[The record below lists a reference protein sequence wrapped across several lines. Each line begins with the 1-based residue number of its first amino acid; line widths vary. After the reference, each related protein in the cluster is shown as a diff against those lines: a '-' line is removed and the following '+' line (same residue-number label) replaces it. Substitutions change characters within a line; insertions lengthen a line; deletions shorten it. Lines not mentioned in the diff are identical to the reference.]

1 MAAAGTGG
9 VSPLNVQVR
18 ITTTGV
24 NAAARGMSAVTR
36 AGGSMSKSLAASSIS
51 TRTLGDAM
59 RMTATLMKYTV
70 VGAFMNAGKQAIQMQ
85 RQFEL
90 SFSRIKG
97 LVVVS
102 GQSLDTMREKV
113 LSLAG
118 ETTRAP
124 LELADA
130 LYYITSAGIKEA
142 STALEVL
149 EASAKAAAAGM
160 GTTNVVADAVTST
173 LNAYGQ
179 ENYSAAKATDILVA
193 TVREGKAEADT
204 FAPALGKVLPVAA
217 AYGASFEDVSA
228 AIAALSR
235 GGLSAGTAAIY
246 VRQTLSQLLKPSK
259 QAQEVLAGVG
269 TNADEIRKNIQEKG
283 LFTALIELRD
293 QLGGIENAADFTKVF
308 GNVRALTAVLS
319 LVGPAAEENAQIF
332 ERMQSAT
339 GDLDYAFSAYANTTD
354 AQFNKAMAEQQTMLI
369 KLGEGLKP
377 VITSLLKLGTAITKT
392 FGAFLGTGFGRGFA
406 RVAAGAV
413 IAVAALA
420 TVMKTMSA
428 LIRLGSN
435 LNITLF
441 GTQFRYNATTG
452 AITKYTTATMTASTA
467 TGTVTKSIG
476 AWTAANGFLAGSIRM
491 VALSMN
497 FLTKSM
503 AYIIPVLTIGL
514 LLFEGFKFIAGMF
527 NSGKEG
533 ADSLAGSVGKLNT
546 LLDEAVKYGRSNLVF
561 DVTINTD
568 NADAMAAV
576 KRMREEIEEQSPDL
590 IPDFKSMVTKQGAQA
605 GALYIQSMLDT
616 AFAGN
621 TKEFKDTFVALM
633 LSVRPD
639 VAKAFRELGAS
650 VDYNEAF
657 GDPLTNAETF
667 QALASAV
674 ASGADVISS
683 ESIKAGDGL
692 ETFIK
697 KVTDTEMEEHAYR
710 SQEALGA
717 YGQAFTDTIQNTGQL
732 NPLVANIRKWQA
744 YFESAGTSSNTQAEV
759 ISQIVGPA
767 LKGLT
772 GDFELVGE
780 SAGNFRDVFL
790 KTANETAAIK
800 FIENTFGVEGQRALE
815 ILEALRD
822 RMRAIPSGAK
832 GAAASAKVLVDAL
845 GEMSVKSEE
854 VVRSVYSLDTAVTAL
869 GDRFS
874 EGLHPEIQGLVD
886 DFDAAQAALKNF
898 QRGQEALMGVTRG
911 MTEAQIDFRDSM
923 RNFREDASK
932 AGGDLFS
939 GSVNADKAQ
948 EGLLDAMDSVLE
960 VVNQFAL
967 AGDEAGATRALG
979 EGIARIVGD
988 GMAAGLSEVDITK
1001 FLEMHQFGTSSDGIM
1016 PDIIKTLFG
1025 AKDAQGKE
1033 MQQVGN
1039 DLMAGFAMGIENG
1052 RPYVSQAIDAVGDD
1066 VIARLKRRLGIKS
1079 PSTVMAKE
1087 VGTPSAE
1094 GVAVGFQAE
1103 MAGRSGRV
1111 IEKSM
1116 QNAIMNAYK
1125 KGGYRGAGAFFKKFL
1140 EQKDN
1145 VETPAT
1151 DYVKAVMGRMKD
1163 IIGSLSGYIKSQ
1175 LNFRKA
1181 QADLAKL
1188 INMQRA
1194 LDDRRKRAAREQQ
1207 YAETRFGVGGGAQVT
1222 GYEQAQLDELQL
1234 EFERVSRDYAMGRA
1248 SYVQLVDAEIAL
1260 FEARAAASE
1269 VNDTVIDSQNRFIDA
1284 SVDVENKQLNLADA
1298 TVNVLSAYQG
1308 VQEAAAELYA
1318 NHKELETVY
1327 NNLATA
1333 TGIAS
1338 GKLKVGTTDLTT
1350 LGTQV
1355 GTYGGYVSTVG
1366 GYVSTLGNNIEVTGQ
1381 AFNTTLNGPDGVFAN
1396 IVKTGGNLKTLTAGI
1411 GAEFTN
1417 LAAGLLNKDSQMWKD
1432 LNSLGPAIFK
1442 AIQFSANESFA
1453 KSPLVLRIPVTAI
1466 VDGGGG
1472 GINPDSSQ
1480 SGLGTKPMTYSQWLS
1495 TNKKSVENATLA
1507 SFGGQYAGG
1516 GQEFRNQLVASG
1528 AFDTRYKSILNSEWN
1543 KYLAGFRAVGGP
1555 VSGEMPYVVGERGP
1569 EMFIPKV
1576 SGTIVTNSALE
1587 RYTRNTQRQ
1596 TATSQTSSAQPIIV
1610 TVNNPVPAAAEDSI
1624 TRRMK
1629 VLANSGLFG

>member
-1 MAAAGTGG
+1 MPAASSGG
-9 VSPLNVQVR
+9 VTPLSVQIK

-24 NAAARGMSAVTR
+24 SAAARGMGAVGK
-36 AGGSMSKSLAASSIS
+36 AGGSMSRSLAASSIS

-85 RQFEL
+85 RQFEVA
-90 SFSRIKG
+90 FSRIKG
-97 LVVVS
+97 LVVVGGDS
-102 GQSLDTMREKV
+102 VDKMREKV

-130 LYYITSAGIKEA
+130 LYYITSAGIKDA
-142 STALEVL
+142 STAMEVL
-149 EASAKAAAAGM
+149 ESSAKAAAAGL
-160 GTTNVVADAVTST
+160 GTTNTVADAITST

-283 LFTALIELRD
+283 LFPALMELRD

-319 LVGPAAEENAQIF
+319 LVGPAAEDNAKIF

-339 GDLDYAFSAYANTTD
+339 GDLDYAFAAYADTTD
-354 AQFNKAMAEQQTMLI
+354 AQFNKAMAEQQAALI
-369 KLGEGLKP
+369 KLGEALKP
-377 VITSLLKLGTAITKT
+377 VITTLLKLGTAISKT
-392 FGAFLGTGFGRGFA
+392 LGAFVGTGFGKGFA

-413 IAVAALA
+413 LAIAALS

-452 AITKYTTATMTASTA
+452 AITKYTTGTITAATA
-467 TGTVTKSIG
+467 TGTMTRSVG
-476 AWTAANGFLAGSIRM
+476 AWTVANGFLAGSIRL

-503 AYIIPVLTIGL
+503 TYIIPVLTIGL
-514 LLFEGFKFIAGMF
+514 MLFEGFKFIAGMF
-527 NSGKEG
+527 NRGKDG
-533 ADSLAGSVGKLNT
+533 ADSLGQSVGKLNT
-546 LLDEAVKYGRSNLVF
+546 LLDETVKYGRSNLVF

-568 NADAMAAV
+568 NANSMEAI
-576 KRMREEIEEQSPDL
+576 KRLRDEIEEQSPNL
-590 IPDFKSMVTKQGAQA
+590 LPDFKNLVTKQGAEA

-621 TKEFKDTFVALM
+621 TKEFKDTFVQMM

-639 VAKAFRELGAS
+639 VAAAFKELGSS
-650 VDYNEAF
+650 VDYDEAF
-657 GDPLTNAETF
+657 GDPVTNAETF

-674 ASGADVISS
+674 ASGGDVISRA
-683 ESIKAGDGL
+683 SIKAGDGL
-692 ETFIK
+692 ESFIK
-697 KVTDTEMEEHAYR
+697 KVTDTEMDQHAER
-710 SQEALGA
+710 SKEALGA

-732 NPLVANIRKWQA
+732 NPLVANIKKWQA
-744 YFESAGTSSNTQAEV
+744 YFESAGTNSTEQAEI

-767 LKGLT
+767 LTGLT
-772 GDFELVGE
+772 GDLDLVAD
-780 SAGNFRDVFL
+780 STGNFRNVFL

-800 FIENTFGVEGQRALE
+800 FIENTFGVEGARALE
-815 ILEALRD
+815 ILEVLRD
-822 RMRAIPSGAK
+822 RMRAIPEGAE
-832 GAAASAKVLVDAL
+832 GAAQSAQVLVDAL
-845 GEMSVKSEE
+845 GEMKVKAED
-854 VVRSVYSLDTAVTAL
+854 VVYSVYDLDTAVTAL

-874 EGLHPEIQGLVD
+874 EGLHPEVQGLVD

-923 RNFREDASK
+923 RGFREDAAA

-939 GSVNADKAQ
+939 GSANADKAQ

-967 AGDEAGATRALG
+967 KGDEAGATRALG

-988 GMAAGLSEVDITK
+988 GMAAGLNEEDINK
-1001 FLEMHQFGTSSDGIM
+1001 FLEMHSFGPEMIN
-1016 PDIIKTLFG
+1016 TLLG
-1025 AKDAQGKE
+1025 AKDAQSANAQKI
-1033 MQQVGN
+1033 GN
-1039 DLMAGFAMGIENG
+1039 DLMSGFATGIENG

-1087 VGTPSAE
+1087 VGKPSAE
-1094 GVAVGFQAE
+1094 GVAVGFKAE
-1103 MAGRSGRV
+1103 MAGSAGRV

-1116 QNAIMNAYK
+1116 ENAIMNAYK
-1125 KGGYRGAGAFFKKFL
+1125 KGGYRGAGSFFKKFL
-1140 EQKDN
+1140 EQKED

-1188 INMQRA
+1188 INMQKG

-1207 YAETRFGVGGGAQVT
+1207 YAQTRFGMGGGAEVT

-1248 SYVQLVDAEIAL
+1248 TYVQLVDAEIAL

-1269 VNDTVIDSQNRFIDA
+1269 INDTVIDSQNKFIDA

-1308 VQEAAAELYA
+1308 VQEAAAELYK

-1338 GKLKVGTTDLTT
+1338 GKLQIGTTDLTT
-1350 LGTQV
+1350 LGGEV
-1355 GTYGGYVSTVG
+1355 GKYGGYVSTVG
-1366 GYVSTLGNNIEVTGQ
+1366 GYVSTLGNNVTVTGQ
-1381 AFNTTLNGPDGVFAN
+1381 AFNTTLYGENGVFAN
-1396 IVKTGGNLKTLTAGI
+1396 IIKAGGNVKTLTAGI
-1411 GAEFTN
+1411 GADFTN
-1417 LAAGLLNKDSQMWKD
+1417 LARGLLDTDSQMYKD
-1432 LNSLGPAIFK
+1432 LKSLGPAIFK
-1442 AIQFSANESFA
+1442 AIQSSANESFA
-1453 KSPLVLRIPVTAI
+1453 KSPLVLKIPVSAI
-1466 VDGGGG
+1466 IDTGGGG
-1472 GINPDSSQ
+1472 GYKEPDDKSGA
-1480 SGLGTKPMTYSQWLS
+1480 GLGTKPMTYSQWLAS
-1495 TNKKSVENATLA
+1495 SKTSIENAAWA
-1507 SFGGQYAGG
+1507 SFGSQYGGG
-1516 GQEFRNQLVASG
+1516 GQAVRSQLIDSG
-1528 AFDTRYKSILNSEWN
+1528 AFDRRYQSLLTSEWD
-1543 KYLAGFRAVGGP
+1543 KYLQGFKAVGGP
-1555 VSGEMPYVVGERGP
+1555 VTGNMPYVVGERGP
-1569 EMFIPKV
+1569 EMFVPKV
-1576 SGTIVTNSALE
+1576 SGTIVTNSALD
-1587 RYTRNTQRQ
+1587 RYARNTQRQ
-1596 TATSQTSSAQPIIV
+1596 TATSQASSGHPIIV